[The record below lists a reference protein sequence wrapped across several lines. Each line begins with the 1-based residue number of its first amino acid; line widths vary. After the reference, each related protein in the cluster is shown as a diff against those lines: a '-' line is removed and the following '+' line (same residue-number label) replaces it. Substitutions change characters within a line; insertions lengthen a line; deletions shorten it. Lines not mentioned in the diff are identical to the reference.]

1 MIEMKKKPIPHIN
14 SRNLYT
20 NLIFVLILSL
30 LFIPMKVSAQGHT
43 ITGKVIDPEG
53 LELIGV
59 NIVIKGTMIGTITST
74 TGDFT
79 LTIPED
85 IEDPTLLVSYIGY
98 LSQEIPVGTTTIF
111 NLQLLADNEL
121 LDEVVVTGYSSTRRS
136 NITGSVSTVEAG
148 ELAKLPV
155 NDIDRALSGKVS
167 GVRVNQSTGAP
178 GDAVSIRIRGVG
190 TIGNN
195 DPLYVIDGIPTKG
208 ALNVISPSD
217 IESITVLKD
226 ASAAAIY
233 GSRSANGVVVIT
245 TKKGKSGKQSISY
258 NGYYGIQKHGRL
270 TPMVNT
276 NEYVDIYNEAATA
289 DDRDVISPEIA
300 ATFADVN
307 HLESIFQT
315 APVQSHQLSVSGG
328 NEKSQYLISG
338 DYFNQKG
345 IILNSYYKR
354 YSFKANI
361 NTQLNKR
368 LRVNVNSNFAYTK
381 RNIISNSGDGASSD
395 KGSVVRYAFFRT
407 PGTAIY
413 KENGDYVDLPPNPK
427 FLGDGYN
434 PVGLANHF
442 DDKEGRYIFLNN
454 LLFEIKILENLVFR
468 SNNGMNLNTTNRK
481 KFYEEWGDRGID
493 APGSATNSTAINTAL
508 TTNNVLEYEETFKE
522 LHYIRLL
529 LGFEFIHD
537 MTEEHGGSRQN
548 YTQQSE
554 NFRYLDAGIGEQTS
568 YGSAWEWALT
578 SYFANLE
585 YIYNSK
591 YLMTFTLR
599 RDGSSRFSEKNRYGT
614 FYSGSLAWR
623 LDQESFMENFVN
635 KAQISMLKLRGS
647 YGKLGNQEIGD
658 YPWATIISGGYDYP
672 YGGQSQSLQKGYAI
686 SKQGNDDV
694 KWETTKQM
702 DFGIDIRLFN
712 NKLIFNADYF
722 QKVTSDMLIPFP
734 APSIG
739 GSAEYPWV
747 NAGSVENKGYE
758 FELSYRNKISDFKY
772 EVSGNF
778 AKVTNEVLTL
788 SGQDAKPIIGGEVDN
803 NTFVTVTEVGQAI
816 GTFYVYQMDGIFQTQ
831 TDILTHAYQGPN
843 VKPGD
848 VKYKDLSG
856 PDGTPDGTIDAYDR
870 VHAGSAIPNF
880 TYGLTINLYYKNF
893 DFSAFFQGVQGNK
906 VYMQI
911 NKDIEGFYRA
921 FPVTKRFYDD
931 HWTPENTSNE
941 VPRAA
946 WGGATNNNRP
956 STRFLEDGSYGR
968 LKNIQLGYTLPK
980 TFSNKILI
988 EQFRIYVSAQNLFTI
1003 TKFSGL
1009 DPEMQTSENSADE
1022 GDRAVGI
1029 DWGTYPTSKTFLVGL
1044 NVTF

>member
-1 MIEMKKKPIPHIN
+1 MKKNLIQN
-14 SRNLYT
+14 TNFMNLYAK
-20 NLIFVLILSL
+20 LLYALILIL
-30 LFIPMKVSAQGHT
+30 LLIPLKSNAQGRI
-43 ITGKVIDPEG
+43 ITGKIIDPEG
-53 LELIGV
+53 IELIGV
-59 NIVIKGTMIGTITST
+59 NIVIKGTTIGTITSI

-85 IEDPTLLVSYIGY
+85 IEDPILTVSYIGY
-98 LSQEIPVGTTTIF
+98 QSQEIPVGSTTIF
-111 NLQLLADNEL
+111 NLQLATETEL
-121 LDEVVVTGYSSTRRS
+121 LDEVVVTGYSSIRKS
-136 NITGSVSTVEAG
+136 NITGAVSTVKAD
-148 ELAKLPV
+148 ELSKLPV
-155 NDIDRALSGKVS
+155 NDIDRALAGKVS
-167 GVRVNQSTGAP
+167 GVRVNQATGAP

-217 IESITVLKD
+217 IESITILKD
-226 ASAAAIY
+226 ASSAAIY

-245 TKKGKSGKQSISY
+245 TKKGLSGKQTISY
-258 NGYYGIQKHGRL
+258 NGYYGLQQHGRL

-276 NEYVDIYNEAATA
+276 EEYINIYNEAAIA
-289 DDRDVISPEIA
+289 DDRDVITPEIA

-328 NEKSQYLISG
+328 NEKSTYLISG

-345 IILNSYYKR
+345 IILNSYYDR
-354 YSFKANI
+354 YSFKANVNTKI
-361 NTQLNKR
+361 NER
-368 LRVNVNSNFAYTK
+368 IRVNVNTNFAHTL

-407 PGTAIY
+407 PGTPIY

-442 DDKEGRYIFLNN
+442 DDKERRYIFLNN
-454 LLFEIKILENLVFR
+454 ALFEIKILKDLVFR
-468 SNNGMNLNTTNRK
+468 SNNGINLNITNRK

-493 APGSATNSTAINTAL
+493 APGSATNETAINTAL
-508 TTNNVLEYEETFKE
+508 TSNNVLEYTKTFME
-522 LHYIRLL
+522 LHYMRLL
-529 LGFEFIHD
+529 LGSEVIHD
-537 MTEEHGGSRQN
+537 KTELHGGSRQN
-548 YTQQSE
+548 YTQQTT
-554 NFRYLDAGIGEQTS
+554 NFRYLDAGIGEQRS
-568 YGSAWEWALT
+568 YGNAWEWALV

-585 YIYNSK
+585 YIFNSK
-591 YLMTFTLR
+591 YLATFTLR

-623 LDQESFMENFVN
+623 LEKESFFENLN
-635 KAQISMLKLRGS
+635 KKGNISMLKLRSSFGI
-647 YGKLGNQEIGD
+647 LGNQEIGD

-672 YGGQSQSLQKGYAI
+672 FGGLSQSLQHGYAI
-686 SKQGNDDV
+686 STQGNDDV

-702 DFGIDIRLFN
+702 DFGIDLRLFD
-712 NKLIFNADYF
+712 NKVIFNADYF

-734 APSIG
+734 SPSIG

-747 NAGSVENKGYE
+747 NAGSVENKGFE
-758 FELSYRNKISDFKY
+758 FELGYRNNLGDFKY
-772 EVSGNF
+772 EINANF
-778 AKVTNEVLTL
+778 AKVKNEVLSL

-816 GTFYVYQMDGIFQTQ
+816 GTFYVYQMDGIFQTP
-831 TDILTHAYQGPN
+831 TEILTHAYQGPN
-843 VKPGD
+843 IEPGD
-848 VKYKDLSG
+848 VKYKDISG
-856 PDGTPDGTIDAYDR
+856 PEGIPDGTINAYDR
-870 VHAGSAIPNF
+870 VHAGSAIPDF
-880 TYGLTINLYYKNF
+880 TYGLTIDLFYKNF

-911 NKDIEGFYRA
+911 NKDIEGFYRS
-921 FPVTKRFYDD
+921 FPVTKRFYDN
-931 HWTPENTSNE
+931 HWTPQNQSNE

-956 STRFLEDGSYGR
+956 STRFIEDGSYMR
-968 LKNIQLGYTLPK
+968 LKNIQIGYTLPK
-980 TFSNKILI
+980 SLSNIVKIDK
-988 EQFRIYVSAQNLFTI
+988 FRIYVCAQNLFTI
-1003 TKFSGL
+1003 TRFSGL
-1009 DPEMQTSENSADE
+1009 DPEMQTSENSASE

-1029 DWGTYPTSKTFLVGL
+1029 DWGTYPTSKTYLIGL

>member
-1 MIEMKKKPIPHIN
+1 MKKNLIQNIY
-14 SRNLYT
+14 SMNLYT
-20 NLIFVLILSL
+20 NLFYVLILSL
-30 LFIPMKVSAQGHT
+30 LLIPLKSNAQGQA
-43 ITGKVIDPEG
+43 ITGKIIDPEG

-59 NIVIKGTMIGTITST
+59 NIVIKGTTIGTITST

-85 IEDPTLLVSYIGY
+85 IEDPILIVSYIGY
-98 LSQEIPVGTTTIF
+98 QSQEIPVGTTTNF

-121 LDEVVVTGYSSTRRS
+121 LDEVVVTGYSSIRKS
-136 NITGSVSTVEAG
+136 NITGAVSTVEAE

-155 NDIDRALSGKVS
+155 TDIDRALAGKVS
-167 GVRVNQSTGAP
+167 GVRVSQATGAP

-217 IESITVLKD
+217 IESITILKD

-245 TKKGKSGKQSISY
+245 TKKGLSGKQSVTY
-258 NGYYGIQKHGRL
+258 NGYYGVQKHGRL

-276 NEYVDIYNEAATA
+276 EEYINIYNEAATA
-289 DDRDVISPEIA
+289 DDRDLITPEIA
-300 ATFADVN
+300 ATFADIN

-315 APVQSHQLSVSGG
+315 APVQSHQISVSGG
-328 NEKSQYLISG
+328 NENSQYLISG
-338 DYFNQKG
+338 DYFNQEG
-345 IILNSYYKR
+345 IILNSFYDR
-354 YSFKANI
+354 FSFKANV

-368 LRVNVNSNFAYTK
+368 IRVNVNSNFAHTK
-381 RNIISNSGDGASSD
+381 RNIISNSGDGAASD

-413 KENGDYVDLPPNPK
+413 KENGEYVGLPPNPK

-442 DDKEGRYIFLNN
+442 DDKERKYIFLNN
-454 LLFEIKILENLVFR
+454 ALFEIKILEDLVFR
-468 SNNGMNLNTTNRK
+468 SNNGINLNVINRK

-493 APGSATNSTAINTAL
+493 APGSATNSTAINIAL
-508 TTNNVLEYEETFKE
+508 TSNNVLEYNKTFNE
-522 LHYIRLL
+522 LHYMRLL
-529 LGFEFIHD
+529 LGSEVIHD
-537 MTEEHGGSRQN
+537 KTEEHGGSRQN
-548 YTQQSE
+548 YTQQTA

-568 YGSAWEWALT
+568 YGNAWEWALT

-585 YIYNSK
+585 YIFNSK
-591 YLMTFTLR
+591 YLVTLTLR

-614 FYSGSLAWR
+614 FYSGSAAWR
-623 LDQESFMENFVN
+623 LDKESFMENFVK
-635 KAQISMLKLRGS
+635 KARIDMLKLRGS
-647 YGKLGNQEIGD
+647 FGKLGNQEIGD

-672 YGGQSQSLQKGYAI
+672 FGGQSQSLQNGYAI
-686 SKQGNDDV
+686 STQGNDDV

-702 DFGIDIRLFN
+702 DFGLDLRLFE

-747 NAGSVENKGYE
+747 NAGSVENEGFE
-758 FELSYRNKISDFKY
+758 FELSYRNKIGDFRY
-772 EVSGNF
+772 EISGNF
-778 AKVTNEVLTL
+778 AKVNNEVLTL
-788 SGQDAKPIIGGEVDN
+788 SGKDAKPIIGGEVDN
-803 NTFVTVTEVGQAI
+803 NTFVTVTEVGEAI
-816 GTFYVYQMDGIFQTQ
+816 GTFYVYQMDGIFQST

-843 VKPGD
+843 IKPGD
-848 VKYKDLSG
+848 VKYKDISG
-856 PDGTPDGTIDAYDR
+856 PEGIPDGTIDAFDR
-870 VHAGSAIPNF
+870 IHAGSAIPDF
-880 TYGLTINLYYKNF
+880 TYGLTVNLFYRNF

-921 FPVTKRFYDD
+921 FPVTKRFYDN
-931 HWTPENTSNE
+931 HWTPQNPSNE

-946 WGGATNNNRP
+946 WDGATNNNRP
-956 STRFLEDGSYGR
+956 STRFIEDGSYVR
-968 LKNIQLGYTLPK
+968 LKNIQIGYTLPK
-980 TFSNKILI
+980 SFSNKVKI
-988 EQFRIYVSAQNLFTI
+988 EQFRIYASAQNLFTL

-1009 DPEMQTSENSADE
+1009 DPEMQTSENAAGE

-1029 DWGTYPTSKTFLVGL
+1029 DWGTYPTSKTYLIGL